1 MNERMIMKI
10 TTAINILEKERN
22 FLGLGFLEVLQ
33 DIQKHGRMVYSEK
46 TMEAFSVFMDE
57 GARLF
62 AVKEEE

>member
-1 MNERMIMKI
+1 MKI

-62 AVKEEE
+62 ALKEEK

>member
-1 MNERMIMKI
+1 MKI

>member
-1 MNERMIMKI
+1 MKI

-62 AVKEEE
+62 ALKEEE

>member
-1 MNERMIMKI
+1 MRFNMKI

-62 AVKEEE
+62 ALKEEE

>member
-1 MNERMIMKI
+1 MKI

-22 FLGLGFLEVLQ
+22 FLGIGFLEVLQ

-57 GARLF
+57 GAKLF
-62 AVKEEE
+62 AVDEVKEEE